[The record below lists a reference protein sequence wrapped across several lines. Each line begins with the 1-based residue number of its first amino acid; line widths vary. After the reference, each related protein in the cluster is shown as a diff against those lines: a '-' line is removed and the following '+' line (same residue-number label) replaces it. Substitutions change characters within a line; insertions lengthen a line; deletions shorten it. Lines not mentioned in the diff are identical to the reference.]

1 MDAIYGSDG
10 AATSGALHRSR
21 VTSYR
26 KRRLEP
32 WSQRLRRIERSLLGG
47 SGKSQRVY
55 RVTIAGRDVKQIV
68 FADSARAERTAALL
82 DALADTGL
90 VPRRI
95 ARHGS
100 ELWVEF
106 LEGVALD
113 PAAPAPMDELAALF
127 ATFYTRG
134 PRSPA
139 DPAPLRAEV
148 AAQLGWLRD
157 FGVLDPA
164 LARALEARA
173 LSTPATGLSHG
184 LDYLDA
190 RPDNFLRD
198 ASGRLRIVDLE
209 SVGADELQGTGAARA
224 WLRWP
229 GVSRDALLAG
239 IARCGGPDLAPA
251 ADFLELRFAAGWTLR
266 SLLLRKPKLVDPAL
280 FRRLASG

>member
-1 MDAIYGSDG
+1 M
-10 AATSGALHRSR
+10 
-21 VTSYR
+21 TSYR

-68 FADSARAERTAALL
+68 FADPARAERTASLL

-95 ARHGS
+95 ARHGN

-106 LEGVALD
+106 LDGVALD
-113 PAAPAPMDELAALF
+113 PAAPPPQDELAALF

-134 PRSPA
+134 PRAPA
-139 DPAPLRAEV
+139 DTTALRAEL
-148 AAQLGWLRD
+148 AAQLAWLRD
-157 FGVLDPA
+157 FAVLDAA

-173 LSTPATGLSHG
+173 LSAPAAGLSRG

-190 RPDNFLRD
+190 RPDNFVRD
-198 ASGRLRIVDLE
+198 ASGRLRVVDLE
-209 SVGADELQGTGAARA
+209 SVGADEVQGTGAARA

-251 ADFLELRFAAGWTLR
+251 ADFLELRFAASWTLR

-280 FRRLASG
+280 FRRLASN

>member
-1 MDAIYGSDG
+1 
-10 AATSGALHRSR
+10 

-68 FADSARAERTAALL
+68 FAEAARAERTAALL
-82 DALADTGL
+82 DLLADTGL

-106 LEGVALD
+106 LDGRALE
-113 PAAPAPMDELAALF
+113 PGAPPPLDELAALF

-134 PRSPA
+134 SRAPA
-139 DPAPLRAEV
+139 DTAALRAELT
-148 AAQLGWLRD
+148 AQLAWLRD
-157 FGVLDPA
+157 FGVLDAA

-173 LSTPATGLSHG
+173 LSAPATKLSRG

-190 RPDNFLRD
+190 RPENFLRD
-198 ASGRLRIVDLE
+198 RSGRLRIVDLE
-209 SVGADELQGTGAARA
+209 SLGADEVQGTGAARA

-229 GVSRDALLAG
+229 GVSREALLAG
-239 IARCGGPDLAPA
+239 VARCGGPDLMPV
-251 ADFLELRFAAGWTLR
+251 ADFLELRFAASWTLR

-280 FRRLASG
+280 FRRLAAS